1 MRLVQDSLLVHFQ
14 YPLTRLLMVFGNCE
28 RQCII
33 QHSRG
38 DVCHGAE
45 FPMEYVN
52 KLIRGDP
59 QGGHS
64 IGQLCGEG
72 RQSWDKHTS

>member
-1 MRLVQDSLLVHFQ
+1 MWAK
-14 YPLTRLLMVFGNCE
+14 
-28 RQCII
+28 CII
-33 QHSRG
+33 QHSSG

-45 FPMEYVN
+45 FLMEYAN

-64 IGQLCGEG
+64 IGQLCGDG
-72 RQSWDKHTS
+72 RQSWDKHTSYSYQHILFCDGLLLTLLFHITC